1 MHTALQALSE
11 PHRMAILSMLADGER
26 PAGDFVDALP
36 IAQPTVSKHLS
47 VLREAGLVTVRK
59 DAQRRLEF
67 TPARKDGVAVPSE
80 TYLSLVIATEPVG
93 DGKFALKLRRAV
105 NGPGVARLG
114 KLDVPKYQGRRS
126 GAMIVVSVDVDAE
139 GKPVMASKPAK

>member
-1 MHTALQALSE
+1 MYAALQALSE

-59 DAQRRLEF
+59 DAQRRLYSLNPAPLKELDLWLARYRRFWTDRLDALEAHLNKEF
-67 TPARKDGVAVPSE
+67 P
-80 TYLSLVIATEPVG
+80 
-93 DGKFALKLRRAV
+93 
-105 NGPGVARLG
+105 
-114 KLDVPKYQGRRS
+114 Q
-126 GAMIVVSVDVDAE
+126 
-139 GKPVMASKPAK
+139 

>member
-1 MHTALQALSE
+1 MRAALQALSE

-59 DAQRRLEF
+59 DAQRRLYSLNPAPLKELDMWLARYRRFWTDRLDALEAHLDKEF
-67 TPARKDGVAVPSE
+67 P
-80 TYLSLVIATEPVG
+80 
-93 DGKFALKLRRAV
+93 
-105 NGPGVARLG
+105 
-114 KLDVPKYQGRRS
+114 Q
-126 GAMIVVSVDVDAE
+126 
-139 GKPVMASKPAK
+139 

>member
-1 MHTALQALSE
+1 MHAALQALSE

-59 DAQRRLEF
+59 EAQRRM
-67 TPARKDGVAVPSE
+67 
-80 TYLSLVIATEPVG
+80 YSLNPKPLAELDAWLAG
-93 DGKFALKLRRAV
+93 YRRFWT
-105 NGPGVARLG
+105 G
-114 KLDVPKYQGRRS
+114 KLDALEAHLDKEFSQ
-126 GAMIVVSVDVDAE
+126 
-139 GKPVMASKPAK
+139 

>member
-1 MHTALQALSE
+1 MHAAIQALSE

-59 DAQRRLEF
+59 DAQRRLYSLNPAPLKELDLWLARYRRFWTDRLDALEAHLDREF
-67 TPARKDGVAVPSE
+67 P
-80 TYLSLVIATEPVG
+80 
-93 DGKFALKLRRAV
+93 
-105 NGPGVARLG
+105 
-114 KLDVPKYQGRRS
+114 Q
-126 GAMIVVSVDVDAE
+126 
-139 GKPVMASKPAK
+139 

>member
-1 MHTALQALSE
+1 MHAALQALSE

-59 DAQRRLEF
+59 DAQRRLYRLNPEPLKELDHWLARYRRFWTDRLDALEAHLDKEF
-67 TPARKDGVAVPSE
+67 P
-80 TYLSLVIATEPVG
+80 
-93 DGKFALKLRRAV
+93 
-105 NGPGVARLG
+105 
-114 KLDVPKYQGRRS
+114 Q
-126 GAMIVVSVDVDAE
+126 
-139 GKPVMASKPAK
+139 